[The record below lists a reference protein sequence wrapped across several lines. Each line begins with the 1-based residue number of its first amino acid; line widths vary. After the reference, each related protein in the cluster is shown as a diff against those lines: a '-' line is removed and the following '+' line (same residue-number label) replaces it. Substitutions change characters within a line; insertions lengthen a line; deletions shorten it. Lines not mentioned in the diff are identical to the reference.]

1 MEFSVSLKHELDGCR
16 EPKQESLCVWFLRW
30 AERVEQGKGAD
41 LDVLLSKYHAVCVAV
56 LLALQIVSDVNEF
69 LGIC

>member
-1 MEFSVSLKHELDGCR
+1 M
-16 EPKQESLCVWFLRW
+16 
-30 AERVEQGKGAD
+30 EQGKGAD
-41 LDVLLSKYHAVCVAV
+41 LDVLLSEYGAVCVAV

>member
-1 MEFSVSLKHELDGCR
+1 MSLKHGLDGCR
-16 EPKQESLCVWFLRW
+16 EPKQESLCVSCLRW

-41 LDVLLSKYHAVCVAV
+41 LDVLLSKYGAVCVAV
-56 LLALQIVSDVNEF
+56 LLALQIVSDVNAF

>member
-1 MEFSVSLKHELDGCR
+1 M
-16 EPKQESLCVWFLRW
+16 
-30 AERVEQGKGAD
+30 EQGKGAD
-41 LDVLLSKYHAVCVAV
+41 LDVLLSKYGAVGVAV